1 MAKEFSITNL
11 ELKGI
16 YLSVKNSKDLPDE
29 VKKNFISRIDE
40 YFESL
45 DKQRIEI
52 VAKYS
57 RKDSEGDPIIVINLE
72 GKKVYDVPD
81 EELPNVQKEVQKIV
95 DAAYNLV
102 LQEGEE
108 DIEKFIDLLIRES
121 RTK

>member
-16 YLSVKNSKDLPDE
+16 YLSVKNSKDLSDE

-95 DAAYNLV
+95 DATYNLV

>member
-16 YLSVKNSKDLPDE
+16 YLSVKNSKDLSDE
-29 VKKNFISRIDE
+29 VKKNFISRIE
-40 YFESL
+40 GYFESL

>member
-16 YLSVKNSKDLPDE
+16 YLSVKNSKDLSDE
-29 VKKNFISRIDE
+29 VKKNFISRIE
-40 YFESL
+40 GYFESL

-121 RTK
+121 RIK